1 MNELAD
7 SKNLADN
14 DIMVPVDLRG
24 TGYYSDIFYD
34 RDCFYEV
41 LNPIAAA
48 EAFVVAAVEFQLNK
62 NGGPEDERPPPI
74 TAAEWRQILTDFY
87 KMAREEE
94 LPPPINVSTGVED
107 NFSEEEISPPLAK
120 TARLH

>member
-1 MNELAD
+1 MASQWQRWGREGNIYYVGKKALDDVQEMLKKGEEISEAVVTELAD
-7 SKNLADN
+7 SKNFADN

-24 TGYYSDIFYD
+24 TGYDSDIFYD

-62 NGGPEDERPPPI
+62 NGDPEDERPPPI
-74 TAAEWRQILTDFY
+74 TAAE
-87 KMAREEE
+87 
-94 LPPPINVSTGVED
+94 
-107 NFSEEEISPPLAK
+107 
-120 TARLH
+120 